1 MARKIMW
8 MCVCVHA
15 CVCLLWFF
23 LCISSFPGL
32 SAGTVSAEG
41 EAVLFRLDV
50 ICSHIILSNRNKKQ
64 PERFPEKQ
72 LAHANR
78 RLLILILVVMTFPQ
92 LPHWPE
98 SHFLALLSALLSW
111 RHSLVSY
118 FDSPEKNHEQV
129 GMWWFS
135 QMLGICRKCHLNL

>member
-1 MARKIMW
+1 MRKITW
-8 MCVCVHA
+8 VCVCV
-15 CVCLLWFF
+15 CMRVCVSLGSPSEFYPSWVCLLVQC
-23 LCISSFPGL
+23 LLRMSQ
-32 SAGTVSAEG
+32 V
-41 EAVLFRLDV
+41 FRLDV

-64 PERFPEKQ
+64 PERFPEEQ
-72 LAHANR
+72 LAHANM

-98 SHFLALLSALLSW
+98 SHFLALLSVLLSG
-111 RHSLVSY
+111 RYRLVSY

-129 GMWWFS
+129 WMLWLS